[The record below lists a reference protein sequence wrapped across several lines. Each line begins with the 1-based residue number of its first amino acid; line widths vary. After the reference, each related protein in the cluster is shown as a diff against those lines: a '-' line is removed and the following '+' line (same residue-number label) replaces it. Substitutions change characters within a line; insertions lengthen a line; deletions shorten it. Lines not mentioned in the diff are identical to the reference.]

1 LKLKKDN
8 MIKHCVTISYIIL
21 FSVSSFAQ
29 SNKKLIRQGNRLYE
43 NKKYTDAAISYQKA
57 IEKQPNNTAAS
68 YNLGN
73 ALYKQNK
80 MPEAIDQY
88 NRLTSEGQTDK
99 KQLAKVYHNLGNSY
113 LQSQKFQESID
124 AYKKALRNNPWDMET
139 KYNLALAQ
147 KMQKSSPQQ
156 KNQNNDN
163 KQDKKDKKENKDQNN
178 KENEKQQKENSEQQ
192 QQVGKLSKEDAKRML
207 QAIQND
213 EKNLQEKLEKE
224 KADAKKVKPDVD
236 W

>member
-1 LKLKKDN
+1 MMKFF
-8 MIKHCVTISYIIL
+8 VTLLYVIL
-21 FSVSSFAQ
+21 FSVSSFTQ

-57 IEKQPNNTAAS
+57 IEKQPNNTAAE

-73 ALYKQNK
+73 ALYRQEK
-80 MPEAIDQY
+80 MQEAIDQY
-88 NRLTSEGQTDK
+88 NRLTTEGQADK
-99 KQLAKVYHNLGNSY
+99 KQLAMVYHNIGNSF

-156 KNQNNDN
+156 KNQNNKN
-163 KQDKKDKKENKDQNN
+163 KQQENKDKKEKQDKKDQNN
-178 KENEKQQKENSEQQ
+178 KENEKQQKENQEQQ
-192 QQVGKLSKEDAKRML
+192 QQAGKLSKEDAKRML

-224 KADAKKVKPDVD
+224 KASAKKVKPDVD